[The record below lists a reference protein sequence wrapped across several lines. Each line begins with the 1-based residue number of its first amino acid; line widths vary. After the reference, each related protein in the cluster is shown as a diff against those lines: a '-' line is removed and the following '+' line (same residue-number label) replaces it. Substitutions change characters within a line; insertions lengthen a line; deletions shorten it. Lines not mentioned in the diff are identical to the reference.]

1 MPYVDGF
8 IVAVPKKNLAAYTRL
23 SKKCGKVW
31 REYGA
36 LDYREWVAD
45 DVKVG
50 KLTSFPRSVKLKP
63 GETVVFAWITYK
75 SRAQRD
81 KINAKVMADPRLKE
95 MTDGAAAVRRQAD
108 DLWRLRKPGESV
120 GSVASLGR
128 GAWKAGAKPGCSFRC
143 DITVKQAL

>member
-1 MPYVDGF
+1 M
-8 IVAVPKKNLAAYTRL
+8 KKA
-23 SKKCGKVW
+23 GKLW

-45 DVKVG
+45 DVKPG

-81 KINAKVMADPRLKE
+81 KINAKVMADPRLNSMMDPKSPPPF
-95 MTDGAAAVRRQAD
+95 DGKRMIY
-108 DLWRLRKPGESV
+108 GGFES
-120 GSVASLGR
+120 L
-128 GAWKAGAKPGCSFRC
+128 
-143 DITVKQAL
+143 VKV

>member
-8 IVAVPKKNLAAYTRL
+8 IVPVPKKNLEAYSRI

-50 KLTSFPRSVKLKP
+50 KFTSFPRSVKLKP

-95 MTDGAAAVRRQAD
+95 MFGTNTSPPFDGKRMIY
-108 DLWRLRKPGESV
+108 GGFES
-120 GSVASLGR
+120 L
-128 GAWKAGAKPGCSFRC
+128 
-143 DITVKQAL
+143 VKV